1 MSTVEMPPTGPNPPL
16 GPTHDPSLPGPRHH
30 ESDRIHYLDNMR
42 ALAMLLGVFL
52 HAALAYAEPSQIVW
66 LATDPQSSVFV
77 DASFSFIHLFRMGL
91 FFLISGYFA
100 RLLIQRKGVKGFVWN
115 RVVRIVLPFVVF
127 YPFLLALLIGVI
139 VFAVSYLSHPL
150 GLIGFIANHSKE
162 SAEAGPTQS
171 LSTMHLWFLYYLILL
186 AVLTVILSRFR
197 LPRLD
202 WLFRRPWLVALS
214 PLVLLPGVLL
224 GGIGI
229 STPESFIPQL
239 WPFLFYGIFYWT
251 GWQYFGRE
259 DCLAGFRPWTWGI
272 ALVSLVL
279 FVPYYWLLPK
289 VDASVFETG
298 ALPTLDPGL
307 TIVEGVLTVYLSTL
321 LTLLSLLIGQQ
332 YLSNRSPALR
342 MMSDASY
349 WIYLVHLPVVYFLQT
364 ILIETPLGLVPKL
377 VLVNLGTF
385 LFCMATYLVFV
396 RYTPIGW
403 MLNGKRSFP

>member
-1 MSTVEMPPTGPNPPL
+1 MAEGEMVPTVPATPPGQ
-16 GPTHDPSLPGPRHH
+16 SPGPSVAGPVHR

-52 HAALAYAEPSQIVW
+52 HAALAYADPTQIAWV
-66 LATDPQSSVFV
+66 ATDPESSVFV
-77 DASFSFIHLFRMGL
+77 DAAFSFIHLFRMGL

-100 RLLIQRKGVKGFVWN
+100 RLLVHRKGVKGFVRN
-115 RVVRIVLPFVVF
+115 RIVRIVLPFVLF
-127 YPFLLALLIGVI
+127 YPVLLGLFIAVI
-139 VFAVSYLSHPL
+139 VFAVSYLSNPL
-150 GLIGFIANHSKE
+150 GLIGFIVKQSRENSQD
-162 SAEAGPTQS
+162 GPTQS
-171 LSTMHLWFLYYLILL
+171 MSTMHLWFLYYLILL

-197 LPRLD
+197 LPRLE
-202 WLFRRPWLVALS
+202 WLFRRPWLVALA
-214 PLVLLPGVLL
+214 PMVLVPGVLL

-251 GWQYFGRE
+251 GWQFFGRE
-259 DCLAGFRPWTWGI
+259 DCLLVFRPRTGVI
-272 ALVSLVL
+272 ALASFAL

-289 VDASVFETG
+289 VDASVLETG
-298 ALPTLDPGL
+298 ALPTLTPGL
-307 TIVEGVLTVYLSTL
+307 TIVEGVLTGYLSAL
-321 LTLLSLLIGQQ
+321 LTLLSLLLGQQ
-332 YLSNRSPALR
+332 YLSGRSPALR

-364 ILIETPLGLVPKL
+364 ILIETPLGLYPKL
-377 VLVNLGTF
+377 LLVNLGTF

>member
-1 MSTVEMPPTGPNPPL
+1 MSADEMTPTGPATPPGNSPGHTPH
-16 GPTHDPSLPGPRHH
+16 GPTHR

-42 ALAMLLGVFL
+42 ALAMLIGVFL
-52 HAALAYAEPSQIVW
+52 HAVLAYADPTQIVW
-66 LATDPQSSVFV
+66 MATDPQSSVFV
-77 DASFSFIHLFRMGL
+77 DAAFSFIHLFRMGL

-100 RLLIQRKGVKGFVWN
+100 RLLINRKGVKAFIRN
-115 RVVRIVLPFVVF
+115 RFVRIVLPFIFF
-127 YPFLLALLIGVI
+127 YPFLLGLFIAVI
-139 VFAVSYLSHPL
+139 VFAVSYLSNPL
-150 GLIGFIANHSKE
+150 GLIGFIVKQTNE
-162 SAEAGPTQS
+162 NTQAGPSQPW
-171 LSTMHLWFLYYLILL
+171 STLHLWFLYYLILL

-214 PLVLLPGVLL
+214 PLVLVPGVLL

-229 STPESFIPQL
+229 ATPESFIPQL

-251 GWQYFGRE
+251 GWQFYGRE
-259 DCLAGFRPWTWGI
+259 DCLVVFRPWTWGI

-289 VDASVFETG
+289 VDASVLETG
-298 ALPTLDPGL
+298 ALPTLTPGL
-307 TIVEGVLTVYLSTL
+307 TIVEGVLTAYLSAL
-321 LTLLSLLIGQQ
+321 LTLLSLLLGQQ
-332 YLSNRSPALR
+332 YLSGRSPALR

-364 ILIETPLGLVPKL
+364 LLIETPLGLFPKL
-377 VLVNLGTF
+377 LLVNLGTF